1 MDVNGNRGLH
11 KMFNFSLQ
19 KFFAL
24 IRECIFVY
32 AKLKLGTPVVGKIC
46 PHTVL
51 SYRKTPNQGRTFLH
65 ILENYLVLSYRE
77 DLSASGQKNVSY
89 HLVECLHLFWI
100 CSRENTPWCTI
111 ETVVNFVE
119 WRKIPSVLQLTVTVV
134 ADSYVRV
141 ALQWCLELPCV
152 TFNSLSQNKKTFR
165 PIPSIMATSRHFV
178 SALFSSGVENGVI
191 YRASL
196 LAFRFLHPPQLMSQF
211 PILELTVA
219 AKPTSGHTHCYRTAV
234 SRVSCRCGLFGMICV

>member
-1 MDVNGNRGLH
+1 MGVNGNRGLH

-111 ETVVNFVE
+111 ETVVWVSRYNGV
-119 WRKIPSVLQLTVTVV
+119 SSCHVLLLT
-134 ADSYVRV
+134 AYPRI
-141 ALQWCLELPCV
+141 
-152 TFNSLSQNKKTFR
+152 KK
-165 PIPSIMATSRHFV
+165 HFV
-178 SALFSSGVENGVI
+178 L
-191 YRASL
+191 SL
-196 LAFRFLHPPQLMSQF
+196 LLWQRRDILFPLYFPQVL
-211 PILELTVA
+211 
-219 AKPTSGHTHCYRTAV
+219 RTE
-234 SRVSCRCGLFGMICV
+234 